1 MTNARATPPPKRD
14 ADSVDPGPDGS
25 LDLERDTSNR
35 PLPATER
42 TRMSVS
48 RRRAPT
54 RTPCSGARRRF
65 ECGIAGERAERWQ
78 LCDAH
83 TSPAAT
89 GRAVLRRPS
98 RADFP
103 GFEIPSDPRDFGET
117 SLGQARTAF
126 ASVMDAARR
135 TTAIVH
141 GSAGPHP
148 YPGPVL
154 PRAGRHRAECPC
166 RPGSRPEARCGA
178 LVPGS
183 DADPGGVRAR
193 ALRRHPGAGPGSER
207 SCSTRVSAE
216 RRPRPHPAATG
227 CGHGPARG
235 TEHPA
240 GDRAALASRMAGS
253 QRGCGPAAGRSV
265 ADHDRVG
272 AEMIERDI
280 GRLADES
287 LRLCFRQAEL
297 AALMATAVQYA
308 CLDLYLEGY
317 RTLATTLSVASDQRA
332 RTRRLIRR
340 GVPPA
345 EAARAL
351 HLV

>member
-1 MTNARATPPPKRD
+1 MCTARRARTPTRD
-14 ADSVDPGPDGS
+14 LFSRGLDDTEQNVRAA
-25 LDLERDTSNR
+25 LDLARKLAAAPSFPE
-35 PLPATER
+35 ATQ
-42 TRMSVS
+42 
-48 RRRAPT
+48 
-54 RTPCSGARRRF
+54 
-65 ECGIAGERAERWQ
+65 IRAEFVRERF
-78 LCDAH
+78 
-83 TSPAAT
+83 AAIQ
-89 GRAVLRRPS
+89 V
-98 RADFP
+98 
-103 GFEIPSDPRDFGET
+103 
-117 SLGQARTAF
+117 QARDLNGLAQHAF
-126 ASVMDAARR
+126 QQSVEHAR
-135 TTAIVH
+135 T
-141 GSAGPHP
+141 
-148 YPGPVL
+148 
-154 PRAGRHRAECPC
+154 
-166 RPGSRPEARCGA
+166 
-178 LVPGS
+178 
-183 DADPGGVRAR
+183 
-193 ALRRHPGAGPGSER
+193 
-207 SCSTRVSAE
+207 
-216 RRPRPHPAATG
+216 PAATG
-227 CGHGPARG
+227 CGRGPARG

-240 GDRAALASRMAGS
+240 GARAAVASRMAGS